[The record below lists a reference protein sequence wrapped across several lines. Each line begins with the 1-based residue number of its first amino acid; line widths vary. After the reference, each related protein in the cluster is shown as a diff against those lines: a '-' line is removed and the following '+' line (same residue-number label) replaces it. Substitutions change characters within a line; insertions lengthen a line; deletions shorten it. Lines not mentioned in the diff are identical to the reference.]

1 MSKILKNDQTVQQKK
16 AKEIIY
22 PDSDGKRMADNTE
35 QFDLIVV
42 VKLGIELIFAD
53 DPNVFVAGDLLWY
66 PVEGDNKTRLAPD
79 TMVAFGRPKGR
90 RGSYMQWKEDNIA
103 PQVVFEVLSP
113 GNRAKEMKKKLE
125 FYEKYGVEEYYI
137 IDPDRK
143 KLKGY
148 IRTGGQFLPILQM
161 NGWVSPRLKVR
172 LEIKNKEI
180 QLYRPDGKPFLDY
193 LKIAKSLDEKD
204 SELEQEKIRTE
215 RQKAR
220 AEEGEARAETEKAR
234 AETEKARAETE
245 KARAETEK
253 ARAEK
258 EKVRAEQ
265 EKARAEKLAEQLRLL
280 GIDPDKL

>member
-1 MSKILKNDQTVQQKK
+1 MSKVLKTDQTIQTLQQKK
-16 AKEIIY
+16 TKEIIY

-90 RGSYMQWKEDNIA
+90 RGSYMQWKENNIA

-125 FYEKYGVEEYYI
+125 FYEKYGVQEYYI

-148 IRTGGQFLPILQM
+148 IRAGDQLSPIVQM
-161 NGWVSPRLKVR
+161 NGWVSPKLKIKF
-172 LEIKNKEI
+172 EIKDKEI

-193 LKIAKSLDEKD
+193 LKMAKSIEEKEL
-204 SELEQEKIRTE
+204 ELEQEKIRTE

-220 AEEGEARAETEKAR
+220 AEEGEARAEAEKLR
-234 AETEKARAETE
+234 AEAEATRAEE
-245 KARAETEK
+245 ERLRAE
-253 ARAEK
+253 AEK
-258 EKVRAEQ
+258 L
-265 EKARAEKLAEQLRLL
+265 RAEKLAEKLRLL
-280 GIDPDKL
+280 GIDPDNL

>member
-1 MSKILKNDQTVQQKK
+1 MSKVLKTDQTVQTVQQKK
-16 AKEIIY
+16 IKEIIY

-42 VKLGIELIFAD
+42 IKLGIELIFAD

-90 RGSYMQWKEDNIA
+90 RGSYMQWKEAGIA

-125 FYEKYGVEEYYI
+125 FYEKYGVQEYYI

-148 IRTGGQFLPILQM
+148 IRAGDQLSPIVQM
-161 NGWVSPRLKVR
+161 NGWVSPRLKIK

-193 LKIAKSLDEKD
+193 LKLAKSIDEKD
-204 SELEQEKIRTE
+204 LELEQEKLRAE
-215 RQKAR
+215 RGETRAKIETAR
-220 AEEGEARAETEKAR
+220 AEAEAARAERGEARAE
-234 AETEKARAETE
+234 AEAT
-245 KARAETEK
+245 
-253 ARAEK
+253 
-258 EKVRAEQ
+258 RAEQ
-265 EKARAEKLAEQLRLL
+265 EKLRAEAEKLRAEKLAEKLRLL

>member
-1 MSKILKNDQTVQQKK
+1 MSKVLKTDQTIQTLQQKK
-16 AKEIIY
+16 TKEIIY

-90 RGSYMQWKEDNIA
+90 RGSYMQWKENNIA

-113 GNRAKEMKKKLE
+113 GNRAREMKKKLE
-125 FYEKYGVEEYYI
+125 FYEKYGVQEYYV

-148 IRTGGQFLPILQM
+148 IRAGDQLSPIVQM
-161 NGWVSPRLKVR
+161 NGWVSPKLKIKF
-172 LEIKNKEI
+172 EIKDKEI

-193 LKIAKSLDEKD
+193 LKMAKSIEEKEL
-204 SELEQEKIRTE
+204 ELEQEKIRTE

-220 AEEGEARAETEKAR
+220 AEEGEARAEAEKLR
-234 AETEKARAETE
+234 AEAEATRAEE
-245 KARAETEK
+245 ERLRAK
-253 ARAEK
+253 AEK
-258 EKVRAEQ
+258 L
-265 EKARAEKLAEQLRLL
+265 RAEKLAEKLRLL
-280 GIDPDKL
+280 GIDPDNL

>member
-1 MSKILKNDQTVQQKK
+1 MSKVLKTDQTIQTLQQKK
-16 AKEIIY
+16 TKEIIY

-90 RGSYMQWKEDNIA
+90 RGSYMQWKENNIA

-125 FYEKYGVEEYYI
+125 FYEKYGVQEYYI

-143 KLKGY
+143 TLKGY
-148 IRTGGQFLPILQM
+148 IRAGDQLSPIVQM
-161 NGWVSPRLKVR
+161 NGWVSPKLKIKF
-172 LEIKNKEI
+172 EIKDKEI

-193 LKIAKSLDEKD
+193 LKMAKSIEEKEL
-204 SELEQEKIRTE
+204 ELEQEKIRTE

-220 AEEGEARAETEKAR
+220 AEEGEARAEAEKLR
-234 AETEKARAETE
+234 AEAEATRAEE
-245 KARAETEK
+245 ERLRAE
-253 ARAEK
+253 AEK
-258 EKVRAEQ
+258 L
-265 EKARAEKLAEQLRLL
+265 RAEKLAEKLRLL
-280 GIDPDKL
+280 GIDPDNL

>member
-1 MSKILKNDQTVQQKK
+1 MSKVLKTDQTIQTLQQKK
-16 AKEIIY
+16 TKEIIY

-90 RGSYMQWKEDNIA
+90 RGSYMQWKENNIA

-113 GNRAKEMKKKLE
+113 GNRAREMKKKLE
-125 FYEKYGVEEYYI
+125 FYEKYGVQEYYI

-148 IRTGGQFLPILQM
+148 IRAGDQLSPIVQM
-161 NGWVSPRLKVR
+161 NGWVSPKLKIKF
-172 LEIKNKEI
+172 EIKDKEI

-193 LKIAKSLDEKD
+193 LKMAKSIEEKEL
-204 SELEQEKIRTE
+204 ELEQEKIRTE

-220 AEEGEARAETEKAR
+220 AEEGEARAEAEKLR
-234 AETEKARAETE
+234 AEAEATRAEE
-245 KARAETEK
+245 ERLRAE
-253 ARAEK
+253 AEK
-258 EKVRAEQ
+258 L
-265 EKARAEKLAEQLRLL
+265 RAEKLAEKLRLL
-280 GIDPDKL
+280 GIDPDNL